1 MKSNGIFFAGLCL
14 AFFLVACSPGIDRD
28 KFRNAEHA
36 ARGVQGAVS
45 EGVSYQR
52 LEELVQRL
60 SGEVAVLQGR
70 ARSEKEKE
78 LAKEYSALLA
88 IYRDGLTLWKYH
100 REFSGHDFVPKGL
113 IYVGQDVE
121 PIVTKYR
128 LQTESHIFGPTQ
140 QSWKSI
146 SEDSIQVIWYNAGQ
160 QLKRI
165 GALLKG
171 EG

>member
-1 MKSNGIFFAGLCL
+1 MRRGNLFIAGACTVLLCL
-14 AFFLVACSPGIDRD
+14 ACSPEIDKNR
-28 KFRNAEHA
+28 FQNANRIAESVQSTIA
-36 ARGVQGAVS
+36 NGVN
-45 EGVSYQR
+45 YQQFDR
-52 LEELVQRL
+52 LLQRL
-60 SGEVAVLQGR
+60 SAEIAVLNDTSK
-70 ARSEKEKE
+70 SERDREVIKAYSE
-78 LAKEYSALLA
+78 LLRMYQ
-88 IYRDGLTLWKYH
+88 DGFLLWKYH
-100 REFSGHDFVPKGL
+100 TEFSGHNFVPGAR

-165 GALLKG
+165 HTLFDG
-171 EG
+171 